1 MKEACYSWPLFE
13 NNTQCFEYF
22 IIFVFVLTCAFIIG
36 SRGIKHINLN
46 SSKSYWI
53 TNLNFLN
60 VQSSKLIVTIVV
72 TAFSNVASHSGLKI
86 PNSKKHLFKM
96 SQYLI
101 WLDYDQTMIML
112 KHYHICRFTRLIWKR
127 DMNLSGR
134 LSLYKSIQL
143 RSVKRCCLENVFALP
158 SFW

>member
-1 MKEACYSWPLFE
+1 MNRLRVTNIVKEACYSWPLFQ

-22 IIFVFVLTCAFIIG
+22 IIFVFVYVLTCAFIIG

-53 TNLNFLN
+53 TKSNFLN
-60 VQSSKLIVTIVV
+60 VQIKSLKLIVTIVV
-72 TAFSNVASHSGLKI
+72 TAFSNFASHSGLKI

-112 KHYHICRFTRLIWKR
+112 KHYHICRFTRWE
-127 DMNLSGR
+127 
-134 LSLYKSIQL
+134 Q
-143 RSVKRCCLENVFALP
+143 FA
-158 SFW
+158 